1 MFTQS
6 LSSRK
11 NSGSTMVELPIGI
24 IISIAIMFLPMLSLA
39 TLSLRLTLLNV
50 AVQSAVQSA
59 AKTVT
64 YEQDTPAGLSAKNIA
79 QQKFATQ
86 VAATNGLSGSTLDVH
101 MLIVNRQS
109 AQVVRQSSKLQTPA
123 DTFHFVYEIEATGF
137 SQVQPLIAGNRQFFG
152 DLPGF
157 TVPLTLKCTAR
168 QLVENPQGL
177 DK

>member
-1 MFTQS
+1 MLSQS
-6 LSSRK
+6 RFSRK
-11 NSGSTMVELPIGI
+11 NSGSAMVELPIGI
-24 IISIAIMFLPMLSLA
+24 IIAIAIMFLPMLSLA

-59 AKTVT
+59 AKAVT

-79 QQKFATQ
+79 QEKFATQ
-86 VAATNGLSGSTLDVH
+86 VSATNGLSGSTLDVH
-101 MLIVNRQS
+101 MLVVNRQS
-109 AQVVRQSSKLQTPA
+109 AQITRQVPKLATPA
-123 DTFHFVYEIEATGF
+123 DTFRFVYQIEATGF
-137 SQVQPLIAGNRQFFG
+137 SQVQPLISGNREFFG